1 MEEYMKILKGNLFTV
16 GSDATAITTNGFVKK
31 DGSAVMGRGCA
42 LQASKQVAGLAQH
55 LGNLI
60 TMNGNTVQVINDS
73 PLLVSFPVK
82 PSHAL
87 YNGDNAV
94 QHMRNKFRIGQ
105 RIPGWACKAS
115 QEIIINS
122 ALQLRKLTGAMGW
135 QKVAIPRPGCG
146 AGELNWIEIKPLLS
160 EILDDR
166 FLSVSF

>member
-1 MEEYMKILKGNLFTV
+1 MKILKGNLFTV
-16 GSDATAITTNGFVKK
+16 DSDATAITTNGFVKK
-31 DGSAVMGRGCA
+31 DGSCVMGRGCA

-60 TMNGNTVQVINDS
+60 TLNGNNVQVINDS
-73 PLLVSFPVK
+73 PLFISIPVK
-82 PSHAL
+82 PSHAIS
-87 YNGDNAV
+87 NGDNAV

-115 QEIIINS
+115 PELIVSS
-122 ALQLRKLTGAMGW
+122 AHQLRKLTDDMGW
-135 QKVAIPRPGCG
+135 QKIAIPRPGCG
-146 AGELNWIEIKPLLS
+146 AGELSWIEIKPLLS